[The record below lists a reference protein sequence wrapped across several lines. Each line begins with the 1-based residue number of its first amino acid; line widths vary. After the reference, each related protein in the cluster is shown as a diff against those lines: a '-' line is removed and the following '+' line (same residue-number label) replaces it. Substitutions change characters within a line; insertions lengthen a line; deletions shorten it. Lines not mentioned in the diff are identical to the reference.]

1 MIFLTIMEYLKK
13 NELCMSGICDFRVCF
28 QRLISDII
36 KMSDKTLINQ
46 LFQAIDNYTRN
57 DHRENTPV
65 VDFKTPDELLQLIDF
80 PVKDGGVSQE
90 QFQQLMQQYL
100 QYSVRTGN
108 KQFMNQLYAG
118 FNMPAFIGEV
128 LTILANT
135 SMYTYEVAPVAT
147 MIEREMINLMNSY
160 SGYNQG
166 DGVFLTGGSN
176 ANLVAM
182 FSARNHKIPAS
193 RFDGIDRNKHL
204 TAFVSEHAH
213 YSFEN
218 AANMLG
224 IGAHNVI
231 KIPVDEYG
239 RMIPDELDRAIKSS
253 LQKGETPF
261 FVGATCAT
269 TVLGAFDPLD
279 ELAEICSNHDIWLH
293 ADGAFG
299 GSLILSPETK
309 HLFRG
314 IEKTDS
320 FGWNPHKLMN
330 IPLVASVLLVKQKGT
345 LHFNLTDINTDYI
358 FHNNNDVE
366 DLGKKSIQCGR
377 RVDAVKLWFAWKYY
391 GKKGYEKRM
400 ENLVNMARYAEKKV
414 KDHPRLEL
422 LAPRQSL
429 TVCFR
434 YRPGHETDL
443 NDFNF
448 RLREQLRKSGKSI
461 VNVAWLDDTL
471 TIRLIMANAETRKE
485 DVDRFFMNFLTCA
498 NELENELSQQMMT
511 ESV

>member
-1 MIFLTIMEYLKK
+1 
-13 NELCMSGICDFRVCF
+13 
-28 QRLISDII
+28 
-36 KMSDKTLINQ
+36 MSDKALIDQ
-46 LFQAIDNYTRN
+46 LFQTIDNYTRN
-57 DHRENTPV
+57 NQKEDTPV
-65 VDFKTPDELLQLIDF
+65 VDFKTPDELQKLIDF
-80 PVKDGGVSQE
+80 SVKDEGVSHE
-90 QFQQLMQQYL
+90 KFHELMQQYL

-118 FNMPAFIGEV
+118 FNLPAFIGEV
-128 LTILANT
+128 LTMLANT

-147 MIEREMINLMNSY
+147 MIEREMISLMNSY
-160 SGYNQG
+160 TGYSQG

-182 FSARNHKIPAS
+182 FSARNRKMPAS
-193 RFDGIDRNKHL
+193 RFDGIVRNEQL

-231 KIPVDEYG
+231 KIPVDEHG
-239 RMIPDELDRAIKSS
+239 RMIPYELEKAIELS

-279 ELAEICSNHDIWLH
+279 ELAEICSKYNIWLH

-299 GSLILSPETK
+299 GSLILSPETQ

-400 ENLVNMARYAEKKV
+400 ENLMEMAEYAEEKV
-414 KDHPRLEL
+414 KNHRQLEL

-434 YRPGHETDL
+434 YHSDHITDL

-461 VNVAWLDDTL
+461 VNIAWLDDTL
-471 TIRLIMANAETRKE
+471 TIRLIMANAETQKE
-485 DVDRFFMNFLTCA
+485 DVDRFFENFLVCA
-498 NELENELSQQMMT
+498 EELENTLSRKIMA
-511 ESV
+511 ESF

>member
-1 MIFLTIMEYLKK
+1 
-13 NELCMSGICDFRVCF
+13 
-28 QRLISDII
+28 
-36 KMSDKTLINQ
+36 MSDKALINQ
-46 LFQAIDNYTRN
+46 LFQTIDDYTRN
-57 DHRENTPV
+57 DQKKEGTPV
-65 VDFKTPDELLQLIDF
+65 VDFKTPDELQQLMDF
-80 PVKDGGVSQE
+80 TVKDEGISHIK
-90 QFQQLMQQYL
+90 FNDLMQQYL

-108 KQFMNQLYAG
+108 KQFMNQLYGG
-118 FNMPAFIGEV
+118 FNLPAFIGEV

-147 MIEREMINLMNSY
+147 MIEREMISLMNSY
-160 SGYNQG
+160 TGYSQG

-182 FSARNHKIPAS
+182 FSARNRKIPAS

-231 KIPVDEYG
+231 KIPVDG
-239 RMIPDELDRAIKSS
+239 HGHMIPDELDRAINFS

-279 ELAEICSNHDIWLH
+279 ELAEICSKHDIWLH

-299 GSLILSPETK
+299 GSLVLSPETK

-391 GKKGYEKRM
+391 GKKGYAKRM
-400 ENLVNMARYAEKKV
+400 ENLLNMARYAEEKV
-414 KDHPRLEL
+414 KDHSRLEL

-434 YRPGHETDL
+434 YKPGYKTDL

-471 TIRLIMANAETRKE
+471 TIRLIMANAETQKD
-485 DVDRFFMNFLTCA
+485 DVDRFFENLLVCA
-498 NELENELSQQMMT
+498 GELENTLSRQIIA